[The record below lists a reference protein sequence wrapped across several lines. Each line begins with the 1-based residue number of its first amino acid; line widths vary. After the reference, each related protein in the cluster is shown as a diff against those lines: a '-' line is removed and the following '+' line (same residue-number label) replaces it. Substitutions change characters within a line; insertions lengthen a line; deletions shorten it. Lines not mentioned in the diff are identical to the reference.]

1 MSLATGPHTPGA
13 LPEIAPG
20 RIRAGSWRFLVRFW
34 PLLTFAGYLTFTV
47 VVFAFGPIPYP
58 VTNPWA
64 TYGFLTA
71 AHVAL
76 VLGYVLVPF
85 RIPAAT
91 PDAGDGWMF
100 SVPHLVIVSS
110 VLNIVLLTPWTLY
123 MTSGSYDV
131 IAALADPGAAY
142 LRTYRRAVAT
152 TNPFIYPIMVAA
164 PLMALT
170 VPLTLF
176 YWRALSGR
184 VRALAVAGIVAILFP
199 AAMLGRNKGFAD
211 FIVIVV
217 VFILVHLFRREQP
230 WSRRR
235 WLMATSAGLIAVL
248 LFFVF
253 FTISIETRGGR
264 AAQGYSAA
272 VGEYADPG
280 SIFIA
285 PFPDAIE
292 PTLAM
297 LYNYLTQGYY
307 GLSLSLR
314 VDFVWTHGF
323 GNSFFLQMVQ
333 ERLLDSE
340 LARQTCYPARI
351 EEAFGYS
358 MLGRW
363 HTIYPWL
370 ASDLTF
376 PGVVIFVAVI
386 GALLAITWF
395 ETLAGVNPFSVAMFA
410 NLCLMLVYFNANN
423 QMLGFPVQFSTTMG
437 TLVLWLFTRRRLARA
452 GRAHASSRPAS
463 AGGAGTP

>member
-1 MSLATGPHTPGA
+1 MSGATGAHAPGA
-13 LPEIAPG
+13 LPKIATG

-34 PLLTFAGYLTFTV
+34 PLLVFAGYLTFTV
-47 VVFAFGPIPYP
+47 IVFAFGPIPYP
-58 VTNPWA
+58 VTNPWT
-64 TYGFLTA
+64 TYGFLAA
-71 AHVAL
+71 AHLAL
-76 VLGYVLVPF
+76 VLGYLLVPF
-85 RIPAAT
+85 RIPTASPA
-91 PDAGDGWMF
+91 PGDDWMF
-100 SVPHLVIVSS
+100 SVPNLVIVSS

-123 MTSGSYDV
+123 MTSGDYDV
-131 IAALADPGAAY
+131 IAALLDPGAAY

-152 TNPFIYPIMVAA
+152 TNPFIYPIMLAA

-184 VRALAVAGIVAILFP
+184 VRAVAVAGIVAVLFP

-217 VFILVHLFRREQP
+217 VFLLAHLFRREQP

-235 WLMATSAGLIAVL
+235 WLMATSAGLIGIL
-248 LFFVF
+248 LFLAF

-272 VGEYADPG
+272 VGEYANPEN
-280 SIFIA
+280 IFLA
-285 PFPDAIE
+285 PFPDAVE

-314 VDFVWTHGF
+314 VDFVWTRGL
-323 GNSFFLQMVQ
+323 GNSFFLHMVQ
-333 ERLLDSE
+333 DRFLGSE
-340 LARQTCYPARI
+340 LARRTCYPARV

-358 MLGRW
+358 MLGHW

-376 PGVVIFVAVI
+376 PGVVIFVALI

-395 ETLAGVNPFSVAMFA
+395 ETLAGTNPFSVAMFA

-423 QMLGFPVQFSTTMG
+423 QMLGFPVPFATIMG
-437 TLVLWLFTRRRLARA
+437 TLALWLFTRRRLARA
-452 GRAHASSRPAS
+452 GSAEKPAPP
-463 AGGAGTP
+463 AKPEGVTR